1 MKVCLIGYNLT
12 NFVLAIILN
21 QKAIKVDILSHKN
34 QKTFISNRTVGI
46 SRNNIN
52 FLKSIIKIN
61 KYFWPINS
69 IKIFNFKNENSKS
82 VEFKENQ
89 KENLFLIRNNDL
101 QNLFLNKCKK
111 LKNISFKNYNKNELL
126 KLEKKNHYNFIINSE
141 INNIISKNFF
151 YKKIQ
156 KDLNTTAYTGILEH
170 KKKDNN
176 TAIQIFTKYG
186 PLAFLPISREKTS
199 IVYSV
204 ENKSKIKD
212 KEVKREIF
220 KFNKYYDV
228 IKLSEL
234 EKFNLKF
241 SFPRKYIHKNFLI
254 FGDNLHRVHP
264 LAGQG
269 FNMTLRDIQ
278 QLSKIIDTQIQF
290 GLEIDQSVLLEF
302 EKRTQHKNYIFGS
315 GINFINYFFKIDNK
329 LKGNISENVFNL
341 LNNNKFFKKISIS
354 LADKGFV

>member
-1 MKVCLIGYNLT
+1 M
-12 NFVLAIILN
+12 
-21 QKAIKVDILSHKN
+21 
-34 QKTFISNRTVGI
+34 FIQ
-46 SRNNIN
+46 
-52 FLKSIIKIN
+52 LKIN
-61 KYFWPINS
+61 
-69 IKIFNFKNENSKS
+69 
-82 VEFKENQ
+82 
-89 KENLFLIRNNDL
+89 L
-101 QNLFLNKCKK
+101 K
-111 LKNISFKNYNKNELL
+111 LKTR
-126 KLEKKNHYNFIINSE
+126 KL
-141 INNIISKNFF
+141 
-151 YKKIQ
+151 
-156 KDLNTTAYTGILEH
+156 
-170 KKKDNN
+170 KKK
-176 TAIQIFTKYG
+176 
-186 PLAFLPISREKTS
+186 FL
-199 IVYSV
+199 
-204 ENKSKIKD
+204 
-212 KEVKREIF
+212 